1 MFDFHL
7 RTHSRASTACF
18 RVLFTVAVSTM
29 MFMGG
34 NALQAQEKEAQVK
47 VIPINAKF
55 RDVSTENLS
64 GEARRK
70 ATRRN
75 SEARKTRNAARDAA
89 RDGISSGN
97 MVPVKEYFNGYIFPQ
112 MTQPEELKESG
123 SLRDSFF
130 RTFMKSDVNEASRKK
145 VITEVIL
152 PAMQSIATGKD
163 YAPSARLN
171 AIALLGRLDESPL
184 VRNGTRV
191 RPPRPSSAAFTF
203 LSSQLGDATSPPW
216 IKAAAIQG
224 LIRHLRVDQ
233 GVGGRLLNDGQR
245 DLLETFAINTIDGK
259 TAGQAQW
266 SKDLD
271 YWLKRRSV
279 QLLGAIGRQ
288 GAGGRSLDRLIAI
301 AGDEKQSAWMQLDA
315 IKALRTIDFTGAQE
329 AKVSEVMVTVTSY
342 LQRQLANEAKNIA
355 GLLEDLI
362 YKNILYGD
370 TDFVVSGTRYAKNVA
385 KAASG
390 GMGMG
395 MGMDADA
402 MSEMMGDMGE
412 MGMGMGM
419 GMGTT
424 GGKPEEPVFLVEL
437 PNYQLNL
444 VRRRMK
450 IFAFSANDVLQN
462 ATGLEAA
469 ASAKDKQLRLAI
481 GTFAKDFLKD
491 SSIGLVDLS
500 KEDDEDEEEEQ
511 QKVSFTDQL
520 QEVCQNG
527 ASKLKTILT
536 RHAGGG
542 LPADGLG
549 SPDKPATSL
558 PF

>member
-1 MFDFHL
+1 MFDFYL

-18 RVLFTVAVSTM
+18 RVLFAVAVSTM

-34 NALQAQEKEAQVK
+34 NALQAQEKETQVK

-70 ATRRN
+70 AIRLN

-145 VITEVIL
+145 VITDVIL
-152 PAMQSIATGKD
+152 PAMQSIARGKD

-245 DLLETFAINTIDGK
+245 DILETFAINTIDGK
-259 TAGQAQW
+259 TAGQAEW
-266 SKDLD
+266 STDLD

-329 AKVSEVMVTVTSY
+329 AKVSEVLVTVTNY
-342 LQRQLANEAKNIA
+342 LQRQLANEAENIA

-370 TDFVVSGTRYAKNVA
+370 TDFVASGTRYAKNVA

-395 MGMDADA
+395 MDADA
-402 MSEMMGDMGE
+402 MSEMMGDMG
-412 MGMGMGM
+412 
-419 GMGTT
+419 MGTM

-500 KEDDEDEEEEQ
+500 KEDDDEEEEQ

-520 QEVCQNG
+520 QEVCENG